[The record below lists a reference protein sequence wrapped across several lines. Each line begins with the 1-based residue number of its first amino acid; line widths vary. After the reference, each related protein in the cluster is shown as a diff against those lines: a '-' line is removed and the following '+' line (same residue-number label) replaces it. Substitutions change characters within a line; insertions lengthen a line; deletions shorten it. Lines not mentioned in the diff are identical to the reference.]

1 MQETTGTRDV
11 TYDLTSLLYHS
22 LQAAENCATYE
33 KDAREEGKP
42 ELAQFF
48 RKAIADHRALAD
60 QAKDFLRQRL
70 AESTGH
76 VKENT
81 VDEASMESFPA
92 SDSPA
97 VY

>member
-1 MQETTGTRDV
+1 MHETTGTRDV
-11 TYDLTSLLYHS
+11 TYDLLSILYHS
-22 LQAAENCATYE
+22 LQAAAHCTQYE

-48 RKAIADHRALAD
+48 LRACASHRALAD
-60 QAKDFLRQRL
+60 EAKELIKKRLEQSARQPNEAL
-70 AESTGH
+70 I
-76 VKENT
+76 
-81 VDEASMESFPA
+81 DEASEESFPA

>member
-11 TYDLTSLLYHS
+11 TYDLISILYHS
-22 LQAAENCATYE
+22 LQAAEHCTQYE

-48 RKAIADHRALAD
+48 LRACANHRVLAD
-60 QAKDFLRQRL
+60 EAKDLIKKRL
-70 AESTGH
+70 AESTRQ
-76 VKENT
+76 VKDELI
-81 VDEASMESFPA
+81 DEASQESFPA